1 MSAKAA
7 AALPQTYFPTVW
19 LWPGQALYAG
29 PSLNL
34 EPHSGSVWCFA
45 VGIGGPL
52 TVTTPDG
59 AAREGASVLIP
70 PRLTH
75 QLTCLGRGLV
85 SCYLEP
91 TSARAEV
98 CRHKM
103 SGWSGEIGVGHAAEQ
118 QLMFTPTDDE
128 SASHWLDLASPAA
141 QRAIEPRI
149 AAAAR
154 RVREGPA
161 TTVSSRELAAEAGL
175 SESRFLHLF
184 RDELGTSLRRYRIWG
199 AARACGHGHRR
210 RCQHDRGSDEIRLR
224 EPVAPRGSVQ
234 VDVRVVRYPTARD
247 GVDPADAVVTRPNTI
262 DSWMRSRRWS
272 IASST

>member
-1 MSAKAA
+1 MSGKAA
-7 AALPQTYFPTVW
+7 AALPQTCCPTVW

-59 AAREGASVLIP
+59 ATREGDSVLIP

-75 QLTCLGRGLV
+75 HLICLGRGLV

-91 TSARAEV
+91 TSARAEA

-103 SGWSGEIGVGHAAEQ
+103 SGWSGEIGVGHTAEQ

-154 RVREGPA
+154 RVREDPA
-161 TTVSSRELAAEAGL
+161 TTVSSCELAAEAGL

-184 RDELGTSLRRYRIWG
+184 RDEMGTSLRRYRLWVRLVHAGTAI
-199 AARACGHGHRR
+199 AAGSNLTEAAMKAGFASPSHLA
-210 RCQHDRGSDEIRLR
+210 DRFKSTFGLSATQLLGTGLTLR
-224 EPVAPRGSVQ
+224 TP
-234 VDVRVVRYPTARD
+234 
-247 GVDPADAVVTRPNTI
+247 
-262 DSWMRSRRWS
+262 
-272 IASST
+272 